1 MFLGFDPLY
10 FAVLAPAMVLS
21 AWAAWTTHARF
32 ARWSRVANA
41 RGVTGAEVARALL
54 DRNGLFE
61 VRVVR
66 ARGALSD
73 HYDPRAREVHL
84 SEPVFHEP
92 SVAAIAVAA
101 HEVGHAI
108 QHGQHYAPLALR
120 NVAVPLASLGSNLS
134 FFVILAGSLLSMTTL
149 VWVGV
154 LLFGG
159 VVLFQVITLPVELD
173 ASARAK
179 RALVELGVTTSAD
192 EREGVSSVLRAAA
205 MTYVGAALSS
215 VLTLVYYVIR
225 LGLLSGNRDRE

>member
-1 MFLGFDPLY
+1 VFLGFDPLY

-54 DRNGLFE
+54 DRNGLFD
-61 VRVVR
+61 VRVVP

-73 HYDPRAREVHL
+73 HYDPRAREVRL

-108 QHGQHYAPLALR
+108 QHGEHYAPLALR
-120 NVAVPLASLGSNLS
+120 NLAVPLASLGSNLS

-149 VWVGV
+149 VWAGV

-179 RALVELGVTTSAD
+179 RALVELGVTTSSN

-215 VLTLVYYVIR
+215 VLTLVYYLIR
-225 LGLLSGNRDRE
+225 LGLFSGDRERE

>member
-54 DRNGLFE
+54 DRNGLFD
-61 VRVVR
+61 VRVVP

-73 HYDPRAREVHL
+73 HYDPRAREVRL

-108 QHGQHYAPLALR
+108 QHGEHYAPLALR
-120 NVAVPLASLGSNLS
+120 NLAVPLASLGSNLS

-149 VWVGV
+149 VWAGV

-179 RALVELGVTTSAD
+179 RALVELGVTTSSN

-215 VLTLVYYVIR
+215 VLTLVYYLIR
-225 LGLLSGNRDRE
+225 LGLFSGDRERE